1 MFDDFFIRALVA
13 GVGIA
18 IVAGPLGCLV
28 IWRRLS
34 YFGDTLS
41 HSALLGV
48 TLAYSFSLNI
58 AFSVFVISAVVALLL
73 VSLQKSTKL
82 AGDSLLGLLAHSTLA
97 IGLVLIGFL
106 SYIRFDLM
114 GLLFGDI
121 LAVTTADIGLVWI
134 GGSIILI
141 ILYFIWKS
149 LFSATVNYDLSAAEG
164 MRPEVS
170 NFIFTLL
177 LAGVIALSIKMIGAL
192 LITGLLLIP
201 AAIARNISN
210 SPRQMIVIAIL
221 SGILS
226 VVVGLFASL
235 EINTS
240 SGPSIIV
247 VALILFII
255 SLVPLEIKG
264 QLQKRWQ
271 FGNLEYVFRNF
282 KLN

>member
-18 IVAGPLGCLV
+18 IVVGPLGCFV

-58 AFSVFVISAVVALLL
+58 SLSVFIISAVVALLL
-73 VSLQKSTKL
+73 INLQKRTKL

-121 LAVTTADIGLVWI
+121 LAVTIEDIALVWV
-134 GGSIILI
+134 GGFVILG

-164 MRPEVS
+164 MKPEVS

-201 AAIARNISN
+201 AATARNISN
-210 SPRQMIVIAIL
+210 SPNQMVFLATLVGVISVIA
-221 SGILS
+221 
-226 VVVGLFASL
+226 GLFTSL
-235 EINTS
+235 ELNTS
-240 SGPSIIV
+240 SGPTIIV

-264 QLQKRWQ
+264 QLQK
-271 FGNLEYVFRNF
+271 
-282 KLN
+282 

>member
-1 MFDDFFIRALVA
+1 MFDDFFIRALIA

-18 IVAGPLGCLV
+18 IIAGPLGCLV

-48 TLAYSFSLNI
+48 TLAYAFSINI
-58 AFSVFVISAVVALLL
+58 TLSVFVISSIVAILLIN
-73 VSLQKSTKL
+73 LQKRTKL

-106 SYIRFDLM
+106 SSIRFDLM

-121 LAVTTADIGLVWI
+121 LAVTTEDITLVWI
-134 GGSIILI
+134 GGIIILG
-141 ILYFIWKS
+141 ILYYIWKS
-149 LFSATVNYDLSAAEG
+149 IFSATVNYDLAAAEG
-164 MRPEVS
+164 MRPEIS

-177 LAGVIALSIKMIGAL
+177 LAAVIALSIKMIGAL

-201 AAIARNISN
+201 AAIARNLSN
-210 SPRQMIVIAIL
+210 SPKQMIIISVLAGIA
-221 SGILS
+221 S
-226 VVVGLFASL
+226 VVIGLFTSL
-235 EINTS
+235 ELNTS

-247 VALILFII
+247 ASLALFVL
-255 SLVPLEIKG
+255 SLIPLEIRG
-264 QLQKRWQ
+264 QLQK
-271 FGNLEYVFRNF
+271 
-282 KLN
+282 

>member
-18 IVAGPLGCLV
+18 IVVGPLGCFV

-58 AFSVFVISAVVALLL
+58 SLSVFIVSAVVALLL
-73 VSLQKSTKL
+73 INLQKRTKL

-121 LAVTTADIGLVWI
+121 LAVTIEDIALVWV
-134 GGSIILI
+134 GGFVILG

-164 MRPEVS
+164 MKPEVS

-201 AAIARNISN
+201 AATARNISN
-210 SPRQMIVIAIL
+210 SPNQMVFLATLVGIISVIA
-221 SGILS
+221 
-226 VVVGLFASL
+226 GLFTSL
-235 EINTS
+235 ELNTS
-240 SGPSIIV
+240 SGPTIIV
-247 VALILFII
+247 VALILFIV

-264 QLQKRWQ
+264 QLQK
-271 FGNLEYVFRNF
+271 
-282 KLN
+282 

>member
-1 MFDDFFIRALVA
+1 MFDDFFIRSLIA
-13 GVGIA
+13 GIGIA
-18 IVAGPLGCLV
+18 IVTGPLGCLV

-48 TLAYSFSLNI
+48 TLAY
-58 AFSVFVISAVVALLL
+58 AFSINISLSVFIISGIVALLL
-73 VSLQKSTKL
+73 ISLQKRTKL

-106 SYIRFDLM
+106 SSIRFDLM

-121 LAVTTADIGLVWI
+121 LAVTIEDIFIIWF
-134 GGSIILI
+134 GGLI
-141 ILYFIWKS
+141 ILGILFYIWKS
-149 LFSATVNYDLSAAEG
+149 IFASTVNYDLAAAEG
-164 MRPEVS
+164 MKPDIS

-201 AAIARNISN
+201 AASARSLSSN
-210 SPRQMIVIAIL
+210 PRQMVIL
-221 SGILS
+221 SMLIGIIS
-226 VVVGLFASL
+226 VIMGLFSSL
-235 EINTS
+235 EFNTA

-247 VALILFII
+247 AALVLFIL
-255 SLVPLEIKG
+255 SLMPFKRNSA
-264 QLQKRWQ
+264 LQK
-271 FGNLEYVFRNF
+271 
-282 KLN
+282 

>member
-1 MFDDFFIRALVA
+1 MFDDFFTRALIA

-18 IVAGPLGCLV
+18 IIAGPLGCLV

-48 TLAYSFSLNI
+48 TLAY
-58 AFSVFVISAVVALLL
+58 AFSINITLSVFIISSVVAILLIN
-73 VSLQKSTKL
+73 LQKRTKL

-106 SYIRFDLM
+106 SSIRFDLM

-121 LAVTTADIGLVWI
+121 LAVTTEDIALVWI
-134 GGSIILI
+134 GGIIILG

-149 LFSATVNYDLSAAEG
+149 LFSATVNYDLAAAEG
-164 MRPEVS
+164 MRPEIS
-170 NFIFTLL
+170 NLIFTLL

-201 AAIARNISN
+201 AAIARNLSN
-210 SPRQMIVIAIL
+210 SPKQMIIVAIL
-221 SGILS
+221 AGIAS
-226 VVVGLFASL
+226 VVLGLFTSL
-235 EINTS
+235 ELNTS
-240 SGPSIIV
+240 SGPSIV
-247 VALILFII
+247 VVSLALFIL
-255 SLVPLEIKG
+255 SLIPLEIRG
-264 QLQKRWQ
+264 QLQK
-271 FGNLEYVFRNF
+271 
-282 KLN
+282 

>member
-1 MFDDFFIRALVA
+1 MFDDFFTRALIA

-18 IVAGPLGCLV
+18 IIVGPLGCLV

-48 TLAYSFSLNI
+48 TLAY
-58 AFSVFVISAVVALLL
+58 AFSINITLSVFIISSVVAILLIN
-73 VSLQKSTKL
+73 LQKRTKL

-106 SYIRFDLM
+106 SSIRFDLM

-121 LAVTTADIGLVWI
+121 LAVTTDDIALVWI
-134 GGSIILI
+134 GGIIILG

-149 LFSATVNYDLSAAEG
+149 LFSATVNYDLAAAEG
-164 MRPEVS
+164 MKPEIS
-170 NFIFTLL
+170 NLIFTLL
-177 LAGVIALSIKMIGAL
+177 LAAVIALSIKMIGAL

-201 AAIARNISN
+201 AAIARNLSN
-210 SPRQMIVIAIL
+210 SPKQMIIISVLAGIA
-221 SGILS
+221 S
-226 VVVGLFASL
+226 VVIGLFTSL
-235 EINTS
+235 ELNTS

-247 VALILFII
+247 VSLALFVL
-255 SLVPLEIKG
+255 SLIPLEIRG
-264 QLQKRWQ
+264 QLQK
-271 FGNLEYVFRNF
+271 
-282 KLN
+282 

>member
-18 IVAGPLGCLV
+18 IVVGPLGCFV

-58 AFSVFVISAVVALLL
+58 SLSVFIISAVVALLL
-73 VSLQKSTKL
+73 INLQKRTKL

-121 LAVTTADIGLVWI
+121 LAVTIEDIALVWV
-134 GGSIILI
+134 GGFVILG

-164 MRPEVS
+164 MKPEVS
-170 NFIFTLL
+170 NFS
-177 LAGVIALSIKMIGAL
+177 SIGRSNCSFNKNDWC
-192 LITGLLLIP
+192 LINYWVTF
-201 AAIARNISN
+201 NSSSN
-210 SPRQMIVIAIL
+210 
-221 SGILS
+221 G
-226 VVVGLFASL
+226 
-235 EINTS
+235 
-240 SGPSIIV
+240 
-247 VALILFII
+247 
-255 SLVPLEIKG
+255 K
-264 QLQKRWQ
+264 K
-271 FGNLEYVFRNF
+271 Y
-282 KLN
+282 

>member
-1 MFDDFFIRALVA
+1 MFDDFFIRAIFA

-18 IVAGPLGCLV
+18 IVSGPLGCLV

-48 TLAYSFSLNI
+48 TLAYSFNLNI

-73 VSLQKSTKL
+73 INLQKRTKL

-121 LAVTTADIGLVWI
+121 LAVTIEDIALVWV
-134 GGSIILI
+134 GGFVILG

-201 AAIARNISN
+201 AATARNISN
-210 SPRQMIVIAIL
+210 TPNQMVFLATLVGIISVIA
-221 SGILS
+221 
-226 VVVGLFASL
+226 GLFTSL
-235 EINTS
+235 ELNTS
-240 SGPSIIV
+240 SGPTIIV

-255 SLVPLEIKG
+255 SLIPLEIKG
-264 QLQKRWQ
+264 QLQK
-271 FGNLEYVFRNF
+271 
-282 KLN
+282 

>member
-1 MFDDFFIRALVA
+1 MFDDFFIRALIA

-18 IVAGPLGCLV
+18 IIAGPLGCLV

-48 TLAYSFSLNI
+48 TLAY
-58 AFSVFVISAVVALLL
+58 AFSINITLSVFLISSIVAILLIN
-73 VSLQKSTKL
+73 LQKRTKL

-106 SYIRFDLM
+106 SSIRFDLM

-121 LAVTTADIGLVWI
+121 LAVTTEDITLVWI
-134 GGSIILI
+134 GGIIILG

-149 LFSATVNYDLSAAEG
+149 LFSATVNYDLAAAEG
-164 MRPEVS
+164 MRPEIS
-170 NFIFTLL
+170 NLIFTLL

-201 AAIARNISN
+201 AAIARNLSN
-210 SPRQMIVIAIL
+210 SPKQMIIIAIL
-221 SGILS
+221 AGIAS
-226 VVVGLFASL
+226 VVLGLFTSL
-235 EINTS
+235 ELNTS
-240 SGPSIIV
+240 SGPSIV
-247 VALILFII
+247 VVSLALFIL
-255 SLVPLEIKG
+255 SLIPLEIRG
-264 QLQKRWQ
+264 QLQK
-271 FGNLEYVFRNF
+271 
-282 KLN
+282 